1 MNFIKT
7 TIIGG
12 LVFMVPIVIIVA
24 IVGKAFRI
32 MLMVAAPLMAYI
44 PTGSIGGIAVVNL
57 LLLLMI
63 VLLCFIAGLIA
74 RSAVAKRIYRSLDA
88 TLQAIPG
95 YAFIKGYTD
104 SMSNTEEAAKSL
116 LPVLVRFDDNAQ
128 IAFEVERTGD
138 NVVVYLP
145 GAPNPWSGSVAYFHV
160 ERVKR
165 LDMTLSQAVSNIQ
178 KIGRGSADYGELEL

>member
-7 TIIGG
+7 TVIGG
-12 LVFMVPIVIIVA
+12 LVFMVPVVIFVF

-32 MLMVAAPLMAYI
+32 MWVVAAPLKAYI
-44 PTGSIGGIAVVNL
+44 PTGYIGGVAFINL
-57 LLLLMI
+57 L
-63 VLLCFIAGLIA
+63 VLLALVLVCFIAGLMARGAIA
-74 RSAVAKRIYRSLDA
+74 KKMYRSLDA

-95 YAFIKGYTD
+95 YSFIKGFID
-104 SMSNTEEAAKSL
+104 SMSSNEEAAESF

-128 IAFEVERTGD
+128 LAFEVERTGD

-145 GAPNPWSGSVAYFHV
+145 GAPNPWSGSVAYVNV

-165 LDMTLSQAVSNIQ
+165 LEMSVTQAVKNIQ
-178 KIGRGSADYGELEL
+178 RIGRGSADYGDLEL

>member
-32 MLMVAAPLMAYI
+32 MRTVAAPLKVYI
-44 PTGSIGGIAVVNL
+44 PTGTIGGIAVANL
-57 LLLLMI
+57 LLLLAI
-63 VLLCFIAGLIA
+63 VLVCFIAGLIA
-74 RSAVAKRIYRSLDA
+74 RSAVAKRMYRSLDA
-88 TLQAIPG
+88 TLLAIPG
-95 YAFIKGYTD
+95 YAFIKGFTD
-104 SMSNTEEAAKSL
+104 SMSSTEDAAKSL

-145 GAPNPWSGSVAYFHV
+145 GAPNPWSGSVAYFNV
-160 ERVKR
+160 DRVKR
-165 LDMTLSQAVSNIQ
+165 LEMTVSQAVRNIQ
-178 KIGRGSADYGELEL
+178 TIGLGSAGYGDLEL

>member
-12 LVFMVPIVIIVA
+12 LVFMVPVVILVF
-24 IVGKAFRI
+24 IVGKAFGI
-32 MLMVAAPLMAYI
+32 MRAVAAPLKAYV
-44 PTGSIGGIAVVNL
+44 PTGSIGGIAVANL
-57 LLLLMI
+57 LLLLAI
-63 VLLCFIAGLIA
+63 ILVCFIAGLIA
-74 RSAVAKRIYRSLDA
+74 RSAMAKRMYRSLDA
-88 TLQAIPG
+88 TLLAIPG
-95 YAFIKGYTD
+95 YAFIKGLTE
-104 SMSNTEEAAKSL
+104 SMSSTEEAAKIL

-145 GAPNPWSGSVAYFHV
+145 GAPNPWSGSVAYFNV

-165 LDMTLSQAVSNIQ
+165 LEMSVTQAVKSIQ
-178 KIGRGSADYGELEL
+178 RIGRGSTDYGELEL

>member
-1 MNFIKT
+1 
-7 TIIGG
+7 
-12 LVFMVPIVIIVA
+12 MVPIVIIVA

-32 MLMVAAPLMAYI
+32 MRTVAAPLKTYI

-116 LPVLVRFDDNAQ
+116 LPVLVRFDDNTQ

-145 GAPNPWSGSVAYFHV
+145 GAPNPWSGSVAYFNAG
-160 ERVKR
+160 RVKR
-165 LDMTLSQAVSNIQ
+165 LDMTLSQAVRSIQ
-178 KIGRGSADYGELEL
+178 RIGRGSAGFGKLEL

>member
-32 MLMVAAPLMAYI
+32 MRTVGAPLKAYV
-44 PTGSIGGIAVVNL
+44 PTSYIGGIAVANL
-57 LLLLMI
+57 VILLAI
-63 VLLCFIAGLIA
+63 VLVCFIAGLMA
-74 RSAVAKRIYRSLDA
+74 RSAVAKRMYRSLDA
-88 TLQAIPG
+88 TLLAIPG
-95 YAFIKGYTD
+95 YAFIKGVTD
-104 SMSNTEEAAKSL
+104 SMSSTDEAAKSL

-128 IAFEVERTGD
+128 IAFEVERTGN
-138 NVVVYLP
+138 NVVVYIP
-145 GAPNPWSGSVAYFHV
+145 GAPNPWSGSVAYFNV

-165 LDMTLSQAVSNIQ
+165 LDMSVPQAVKNIQ
-178 KIGRGSADYGELEL
+178 RIGRGSAGYSELEL

>member
-12 LVFMVPIVIIVA
+12 LVFMVPIVIVVA

-32 MLMVAAPLMAYI
+32 MRTVAAPLKAYI
-44 PTGSIGGIAVVNL
+44 PTGNIGGIAVANL
-57 LLLLMI
+57 LVMLAI
-63 VLLCFIAGLIA
+63 VLVCFIAGLIA
-74 RSAVAKRIYRSLDA
+74 KSGVSKRMYRSLDA
-88 TLQAIPG
+88 TLLAIPG
-95 YAFIKGYTD
+95 YAFIKGFTD
-104 SMSNTEEAAKSL
+104 SMSSTEEAAESF

-145 GAPNPWSGSVAYFHV
+145 GAPNPWSGSVAYFNV

-165 LDMTLSQAVSNIQ
+165 LEMSVSQTVKSLQ
-178 KIGRGSADYGELEL
+178 KIGRGSAGYGELEL